1 MINKVLLFILFVV
14 QLLVVNISISQVKI
28 FEKNNSDKRN
38 NETITESE
46 KRLKID
52 LNGVWNIS
60 IDNGNFSNVN
70 LPFAADT
77 KSSILL
83 KRDLKISDS
92 LVNNYN
98 FIFYAE
104 GINYYSEVKIND
116 VIVSRNNGGCKLIS
130 AEIQENLILSQNSI
144 SIRIEN
150 EINNSSTFPLSNQ
163 VYYAKNYAG
172 VISNICLIAVPK
184 IYLSESLINY
194 TFENDN
200 TILLTNR
207 ININTLNVDN
217 IISGDNSF
225 NVKTE
230 IFRKSDTAKVFE
242 SSLYKFEVKSYQNYK
257 AVNNISLKG
266 IELWK
271 PDNPKLYI
279 IKTHLFHKDVL
290 VDDIICETGFRK
302 IKVTGNELYI
312 NDLKYKLNGINY
324 FEDQP
329 RFALAL
335 DYAETEKDLLRIKD
349 IGFNCIRVP
358 GKSANPLVIRIAQ
371 RIGLFVLQEF
381 PFNNVPKSLLGDERY
396 VKEAVEY
403 FENIVK
409 RDKNSPAV
417 LFWGI
422 GNDFDVTSAES
433 ENYANKIKES
443 ASLLDNRP
451 LYYTSRNLDDDRVSK
466 IIGIK
471 GFNIIDNN
479 LNDAKS
485 NIEKIA
491 TNSFNFISGFG
502 VNVDNNN
509 RNGFGDIRSIEYQ
522 AKFLTDL
529 YKVSSNLSGT
539 FINSYADY
547 NSESPLVIQH
557 SADNPYLNTNGIFDF
572 NRNPKYTSGILKRM
586 LNNQGFQKIPEGNET
601 FSYQNSSY
609 FFIVIGL
616 SLLILLI
623 LTSGKIRNFKDN
635 LWKSIFTSKNF
646 LYVIKEQN
654 SITGLQNFL
663 LLFYLSTTIGLFFS
677 TIIYH
682 LRINTDFNLIVSK
695 TIDSNALLILFYS
708 FINNP
713 FLLFFVL
720 SLIWVL
726 MFTVAY
732 LFMNFCLK
740 IVKKNVKLRPALSVF
755 AWSFVGF
762 LIFLIIGIIFS
773 KLLTNS
779 SSFISLS
786 IYLYFAVLLY
796 SLFKLL
802 NGLRY
807 VFDLGIIKSFIYG
820 TIIILILLCFNY
832 YYFVFYKSLNIFVSL
847 IKSYN

>member
-1 MINKVLLFILFVV
+1 LVV
-14 QLLVVNISISQVKI
+14 QLLVFNNSFSQVKI
-28 FEKNNSDKRN
+28 YERGNSDKRN
-38 NETITESE
+38 IETITESE

-60 IDNGNFSNVN
+60 IDNGNYTNVN

-77 KSSILL
+77 KSSISL
-83 KRDLKISDS
+83 KRDLKLSDS

-130 AEIQENLILSQNSI
+130 SEIQENVILSQNSV

-150 EINNSSTFPLSNQ
+150 ELNNYSTLPLSGQ
-163 VYYAKNYAG
+163 VNYARNYAG
-172 VISNICLIAVPK
+172 VISNIYLVAIPK
-184 IYLSESLINY
+184 IYISETLVNY

-200 TILLTNR
+200 VIQLTNR
-207 ININTLNVDN
+207 INVNTLNIDN
-217 IISGDNSF
+217 IIAEDNSF
-225 NVKTE
+225 SIKTE

-242 SSLYKFEVKSYQNYK
+242 SSLSKLEVKSYQNYK
-257 AVNNISLKG
+257 TVNNITIKG

-271 PDNPKLYI
+271 PDNPILYI
-279 IKTHLFHKDVL
+279 IKTHLFYKDVL
-290 VDDIICETGFRK
+290 IDDIVCETGFRK
-302 IKVTGNELYI
+302 IKVVGGDLYV
-312 NDLKYKLNGINY
+312 NDSKYKLNGINY
-324 FEDQP
+324 FEDQSK
-329 RFALAL
+329 FASAL
-335 DYAETEKDLLRIKD
+335 DYAETEKDLLKIKD

-358 GKSANPLVIRIAQ
+358 GKSANPMVVRIAQ

-381 PFNNVPKSLLGDERY
+381 PFNNIPKSLLGDEKY

-443 ASLLDNRP
+443 ASQLDNRP
-451 LYYTSRNLDDDRVSK
+451 LYYTSRNIDDDKVSK

-471 GFNIIDNN
+471 GFNITDNN
-479 LNDAKS
+479 LIDAKS
-485 NIEKIA
+485 KIEKIGA
-491 TNSFNFISGFG
+491 NSFNFISGFG
-502 VNVDNNN
+502 VSVDNNN

-529 YKVSSNLSGT
+529 HKVASNLSGS

-547 NSESPLVIQH
+547 NTESPLVIQH
-557 SADNPYLNTNGIFDF
+557 SPDNPYLNTTGIFDF

-601 FSYQNSSY
+601 FSYKNSSY

-616 SLLILLI
+616 LLLILLI
-623 LTSGKIRNFKDN
+623 LTSGKLRNFKDN

-654 SITGLQNFL
+654 SISGLQNLL
-663 LLFYLSTTIGLFFS
+663 LLFYLSTSIGLFFS
-677 TIIYH
+677 TIVYH
-682 LRINTDFNLIVSK
+682 LRIDTDFNFIISK
-695 TIDSNALLILFYS
+695 AIDSNGLLIMFYS

-713 FLLFFVL
+713 FLLFFILSILIVL
-720 SLIWVL
+720 IFSL
-726 MFTVAY
+726 AY

-740 IVKKNVKLRPALSVF
+740 IMKKNIKLRPALSVF
-755 AWSFVGF
+755 SWSFVVF
-762 LIFLIIGIIFS
+762 LIFLLIGIIFS
-773 KLLTNS
+773 KLLTGS

-807 VFDLGIIKSFIYG
+807 VFDLGIIKSFVYG
-820 TIIILILLCFNY
+820 TLIILILFSFNY
-832 YYFVFYKSLNIFVSL
+832 YYFVYYKSLNIFVSL